1 MSMDIKEILC
11 TLFSIGTKK
20 PKKWKQICVQTPIQ
34 KFKLGMNL
42 VLFIELRKSLLIFFF
57 VNDFYSKSM
66 KNCWFLTLIFY
77 YNPWTI
83 GQISFDRSTFVLC
96 EDITAINSFFQ
107 NLPRLLEINFFYDS
121 STDCILLHLFWF
133 FTTSPDCRNQKI
145 RISTVVRIYMNIIVC
160 KKKRVCTYIEFKWIS
175 LYVSKNV

>member
-96 EDITAINSFFQ
+96 KDITAINSFF
-107 NLPRLLEINFFYDS
+107 RIY
-121 STDCILLHLFWF
+121 
-133 FTTSPDCRNQKI
+133 PDCWK
-145 RISTVVRIYMNIIVC
+145 STSFMIVLQIVYYYIFFGFLQLPQIVGI
-160 KKKRVCTYIEFKWIS
+160 KR
-175 LYVSKNV
+175 